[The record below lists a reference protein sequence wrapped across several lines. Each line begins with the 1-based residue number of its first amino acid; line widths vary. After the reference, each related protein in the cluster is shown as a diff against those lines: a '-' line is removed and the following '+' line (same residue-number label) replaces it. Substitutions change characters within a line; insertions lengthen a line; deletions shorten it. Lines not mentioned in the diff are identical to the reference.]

1 MCALAAAPLLAVLTR
16 ACTRANRGEVCV
28 TGNKVASDF
37 LLGHYGR
44 IANVEWK
51 PEGYDLVRFGS
62 PGAWLRHYDAPRA
75 GAVRDDRRPG
85 QPCRGL
91 ALDRRAPG

>member
-1 MCALAAAPLLAVLTR
+1 MLTR

-44 IANVEWK
+44 IANIEWK

-62 PGAWLRHYDAPRA
+62 PGAWLRHYDAHARVPFAMTDGPANRA
-75 GAVRDDRRPG
+75 
-85 QPCRGL
+85 RGL

>member
-44 IANVEWK
+44 IANLEWK

-62 PGAWLRHYDAPRA
+62 PGAWLRHYDAQARVPFAMTDGPANRA
-75 GAVRDDRRPG
+75 EAWRWIAAHPG
-85 QPCRGL
+85 
-91 ALDRRAPG
+91 